1 MPAGLLL
8 INVVCCAIWYHF
20 YNLQNLKLQP
30 ATLLKLTLLHR
41 CFSRFL
47 SCRNGTKTRNAPQAV
62 FMYKDQSILQVLLV
76 CLKRNHSQIFKDSS
90 CKKFFLQCLLL
101 VQLASTNVFYSMW
114 YLEDNLSYKSL
125 LVFCVFVFFQPPCYY
140 FLWNKCFERNP
151 CFTLSSQ

>member
-30 ATLLKLTLLHR
+30 ATLLKLTLLHG

-90 CKKFFLQCLLL
+90 CKKIFLQCLCYWYNLL
-101 VQLASTNVFYSMW
+101 RRMFSILCDTWKTIFLIKVYWYSVF
-114 YLEDNLSYKSL
+114 L
-125 LVFCVFVFFQPPCYY
+125 FFFQPPCYY
-140 FLWNKCFERNP
+140 FL
-151 CFTLSSQ
+151 